1 MLATPTCAFVHDVSS
16 GLVSLV
22 WHLVNIEFVRLAC
35 PRLATPTRA
44 FVYDVSLALT
54 NLAWQLIN
62 TVFFPVHH
70 YLDNTAPKT
79 TTALPCACG
88 AMATNSTSTTP
99 SWHRPCH
106 PSHGYLKHGYTILR
120 SRLDWHRHK
129 GTTWW
134 SNLIGFTPATSSAM
148 HRSLRLGRGDGVH
161 RLTLGFF
168 SCLTVCVATFVTVE
182 GCWVLWL
189 LENIGYIR
197 ICSNLSYTP
206 SWSCTPINTSTGLK
220 RYNNRTH
227 LILSTFLSILS
238 TIYTQKRSLG
248 LNVCG

>member
-1 MLATPTCAFVHDVSS
+1 
-16 GLVSLV
+16 
-22 WHLVNIEFVRLAC
+22 
-35 PRLATPTRA
+35 
-44 FVYDVSLALT
+44 
-54 NLAWQLIN
+54 
-62 TVFFPVHH
+62 
-70 YLDNTAPKT
+70 
-79 TTALPCACG
+79 
-88 AMATNSTSTTP
+88 MATNSTSTTP

-206 SWSCTPINTSTGLK
+206 SWSLYSYIYAHKAQAIHRTIPPIPSLPSNNTDTSC
-220 RYNNRTH
+220 
-227 LILSTFLSILS
+227 ILEHD
-238 TIYTQKRSLG
+238 
-248 LNVCG
+248 